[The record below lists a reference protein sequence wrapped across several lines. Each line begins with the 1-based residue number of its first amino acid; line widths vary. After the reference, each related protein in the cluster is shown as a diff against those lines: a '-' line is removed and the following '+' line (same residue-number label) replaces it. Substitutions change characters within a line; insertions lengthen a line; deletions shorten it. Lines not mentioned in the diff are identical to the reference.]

1 MSTRKRKKKKKKKSK
16 QQHAAVLFDKVQIR
30 PTVDVADLI
39 DGGMWTLISVKVKNK
54 QPCSF
59 PINSFAFN
67 KMIGFDLYPSK

>member
-1 MSTRKRKKKKKKKSK
+1 MSKRKRIKKKRK

-30 PTVDVADLI
+30 PTVDIVDLI

-54 QPCSF
+54 QPCRF
-59 PINSFAFN
+59 ALNSFAFN